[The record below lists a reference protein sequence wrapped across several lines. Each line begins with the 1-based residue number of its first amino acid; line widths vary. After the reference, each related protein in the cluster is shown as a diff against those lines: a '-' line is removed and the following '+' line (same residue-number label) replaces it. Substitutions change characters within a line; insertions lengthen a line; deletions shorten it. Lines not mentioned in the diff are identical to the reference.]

1 MKNFFND
8 SEDSQEDK
16 LTKEDK
22 IQIIIKIVPILLII
36 VILLITFVVNKNK
49 NQKPDETPQDVVSTE
64 IIVPSSSPSAVQ
76 ETEADPSPD
85 VAASKAT
92 ASLEPTPEAAAT
104 ATPDLEE
111 ETLDFSKVKFDTQA
125 QLKEMM
131 SYWEQGNQK
140 ALDDLA
146 YLDRTSSIM
155 PVKRTQ
161 MGSQTVQ
168 ELQFMQTISTI
179 MVHGRMVSAREKA
192 ALCIIIFIHLQIPGM
207 FICFTSIPEALRMI
221 FRMEAVPSIMIS

>member
-76 ETEADPSPD
+76 ETEADPSG
-85 VAASKAT
+85 A
-92 ASLEPTPEAAAT
+92 
-104 ATPDLEE
+104 EE
-111 ETLDFSKVKFDTQA
+111 LRP
-125 QLKEMM
+125 
-131 SYWEQGNQK
+131 YRRG
-140 ALDDLA
+140 A
-146 YLDRTSSIM
+146 Y
-155 PVKRTQ
+155 
-161 MGSQTVQ
+161 
-168 ELQFMQTISTI
+168 
-179 MVHGRMVSAREKA
+179 
-192 ALCIIIFIHLQIPGM
+192 
-207 FICFTSIPEALRMI
+207 
-221 FRMEAVPSIMIS
+221 

>member
-76 ETEADPSPD
+76 ETEAAPSPD
-85 VAASKAT
+85 VTASKAT
-92 ASLEPTPEAAAT
+92 ASLKPTPEAAAT

-111 ETLDFSKVKFDTQA
+111 ETLDFSNVKFDTQA
-125 QLKEMM
+125 QLRE
-131 SYWEQGNQK
+131 
-140 ALDDLA
+140 
-146 YLDRTSSIM
+146 RTSSIM

-192 ALCIIIFIHLQIPGM
+192 ALCIIIFIHLQIPRM

>member
-92 ASLEPTPEAAAT
+92 AFWSLRRKLPQRQRRIWKRKHWI
-104 ATPDLEE
+104 L
-111 ETLDFSKVKFDTQA
+111 VK
-125 QLKEMM
+125 
-131 SYWEQGNQK
+131 
-140 ALDDLA
+140 
-146 YLDRTSSIM
+146 
-155 PVKRTQ
+155 
-161 MGSQTVQ
+161 
-168 ELQFMQTISTI
+168 
-179 MVHGRMVSAREKA
+179 
-192 ALCIIIFIHLQIPGM
+192 
-207 FICFTSIPEALRMI
+207 
-221 FRMEAVPSIMIS
+221 